1 VTDTAP
7 LLRTPLHDAHLARGA
22 RLVPFA
28 GWEMPVQYATGLLT
42 EHKAVREKCGLF
54 DVSHMGE
61 VLIRGV
67 DAARF
72 LDHVT
77 CNNVA
82 ALEVGQIHYTTLLDE
97 QARIVDDF
105 LIYRFPEHYLA
116 VVNASN
122 RAKDVAHLRAH
133 ADGFQV
139 VIEDISDWIA
149 LIAVQGPAAQA
160 LLQTFADRDLSAI
173 KYYRFEEG
181 AIAGRAATI
190 SRTGYTGE
198 DGFELYVNLADA
210 QPIWDLLLDVRD
222 ASGEPIAIPCGLGAR
237 DTLRLEAGLCLY
249 GNELD
254 DTTTPLE
261 AGLGWLVKL
270 AKGPF
275 LGSDVLAAQKANG
288 LTRKLVGFTFDER
301 AIARH
306 GMTVLVDG
314 APAGVVASGTQSPT
328 LGIPI
333 GTAYV
338 PPTHSAVGSQIAVD
352 IRGRAV
358 PARVVPLPFYKRPA
372 T

>member
-1 VTDTAP
+1 
-7 LLRTPLHDAHLARGA
+7 
-22 RLVPFA
+22 
-28 GWEMPVQYATGLLT
+28 MPVQYTGLLA
-42 EHKAVREKCGLF
+42 EHKAVRERCGLF

-61 VLIRGV
+61 VIVRGP

-97 QARIVDDF
+97 QAHIVDDF
-105 LIYRFPEHYLA
+105 LIYRFPEHYLV

-122 RAKDVAHLRAH
+122 REKDIAHMRAH
-133 ADGFQV
+133 ANDFAV

-149 LIAVQGPAAQA
+149 LIAVQGPAAES
-160 LLQTFADRDLSAI
+160 LLQTFADRDLSQI

-198 DGFELYVNLADA
+198 DGFELYVNVADA
-210 QPIWDLLLDVRD
+210 QPLWDLLLDVRD
-222 ASGEPIAIPCGLGAR
+222 AAGEPIAVPCGLGAR

-254 DTTTPLE
+254 ETTTPLD

-275 LGSDVLAAQKANG
+275 LGSEVLAAQKANG
-288 LTRKLVGFTFDER
+288 VTRKLVGFTFDER

-306 GMTVLVDG
+306 GMNVLVDG
-314 APAGVVASGTQSPT
+314 AVAGVVASGTQSPT

-338 PPTHSAVGSQIAVD
+338 PLSHATIGSQFGVD
-352 IRGRAV
+352 IRGKSV
-358 PARVVPLPFYKRPA
+358 PARVVALPFYKRPA
-372 T
+372 R

>member
-1 VTDTAP
+1 MSDTSA
-7 LLRTPLHDAHLARGA
+7 LLRTPLHAAHVARGA

-28 GWEMPVQYATGLLT
+28 GWEMPVQYAGLLV
-42 EHKAVREKCGLF
+42 EHKAVRERCGLF

-61 VLIRGV
+61 VIVRGP

-72 LDHVT
+72 LDHIT
-77 CNNVA
+77 SNHVA
-82 ALEVGQIHYTTLLDE
+82 ALEVGQIHYTTLLDA
-97 QARIVDDF
+97 QAHIVDDC
-105 LIYRFPEHYLA
+105 LIYRFPEHYLV

-122 RAKDVAHLRAH
+122 RAKDVAHMRAH
-133 ADGFQV
+133 ADGFSV
-139 VIEDISDWIA
+139 VIDDISDWIA
-149 LIAVQGPAAQA
+149 LIAVQGPAAEA
-160 LLQTFADRDLSAI
+160 LLQPFADRDLSAI
-173 KYYRFEEG
+173 RYYRFEEG

-210 QPIWDLLLDVRD
+210 EPLWNLLLDGRD
-222 ASGEPIAIPCGLGAR
+222 DAGQPIAVPCGLGAR

-254 DTTTPLE
+254 ETTTPLD

-270 AKGPF
+270 GKGPF
-275 LGSDVLAAQKANG
+275 LGSEVLAAQKAGG

-314 APAGVVASGTQSPT
+314 QPAGTVASGTQSPT

-338 PPTHSAVGSQIAVD
+338 PRSHAAVGSVFAVD
-352 IRGRAV
+352 IRGKAV

-372 T
+372 R